1 MLVGCN
7 HDIAKEI
14 STKLFLANV
23 AYGKWFEHSSK
34 YLTTDSHIPD
44 PCTKPSPY
52 PFAKVA
58 NRVMDMLK
66 QGLLDAAAAEKILG
80 QKLPEGTPGQP
91 SNGAKRSLDP
101 ADPNGSGEEEDLD
114 TTLDAL
120 LHEHKKAKLEAQ
132 L

>member
-1 MLVGCN
+1 M
-7 HDIAKEI
+7 HKTQPI
-14 STKLFLANV
+14 SVCQGGRSGDGHA
-23 AYGKWFEHSSK
+23 
-34 YLTTDSHIPD
+34 
-44 PCTKPSPY
+44 
-52 PFAKVA
+52 
-58 NRVMDMLK
+58 